1 MYFCERIYACIMKLN
16 KIVNRWVALGV
27 SLVGIIALLILQ
39 FVWLTNAYEVSEQN
53 LKDKC
58 KLHLK
63 AAIEKEMFMRAN
75 MKNDKSENDNDHNK
89 GQSSQ
94 GKIIETGNVET
105 FDGMMLDI
113 QNILLHMGREFQPS
127 FMDSVFST
135 LVEEEFGFIP
145 KHQVYFVC
153 DTAENAVNFDNIL
166 EKVPVLNSSAIDK
179 DSKALKTLKNPITVR
194 LNSYQTLIVDI
205 TDPRANFI
213 RSAKSYLLLSIGLL
227 MLVSLILIFLMRAT
241 LRENR
246 FVRFIKEYTNALTHD
261 LRSPLNSVHMASSI
275 LHDGTLT
282 IKPEE
287 KKEYLR
293 ICKEQSKNMLDSID
307 RILTV
312 AKAEHTE
319 LVVTPKATPL
329 QPFLEAQR
337 TAFLQDMLHEKP
349 VTINVNCE
357 PVNLEICW
365 DKSLMEN
372 VVNNL
377 LDNAVKYSY
386 DSVEINIEALIQ
398 GKDIHIRFS
407 DNGMGVP
414 TQDLDAIFKFF
425 HQGSLLER
433 KRKFGFGIGL
443 SFLKKV
449 VEAHDGKVLVE
460 SQEDAGAMFTLIF
473 PIVAH

>member
-1 MYFCERIYACIMKLN
+1 MKLN

-27 SLVGIIALLILQ
+27 SLVGIISLLILQ

-58 KLHLK
+58 KLHLN
-63 AAIEKEMFMRAN
+63 ASIEKEMFMRAN
-75 MKNDKSENDNDHNK
+75 KSSLKIEVVDEADHEAPPPE
-89 GQSSQ
+89 S
-94 GKIIETGNVET
+94 IIRKGNVNNIDD
-105 FDGMMLDI
+105 FKSRI
-113 QNILLHMGREFQPS
+113 QDILLFMGKECDIITL
-127 FMDSVFST
+127 DSIFSSN
-135 LVEEEFGFIP
+135 VSKDVGFIP
-145 KHQVYFVC
+145 SHIFYLIKDSA
-153 DTAENAVNFDNIL
+153 DTQYEISLRPNKEKAVPSI
-166 EKVPVLNSSAIDK
+166 AIDK
-179 DSKALKTLKNPITVR
+179 NSKALKTLRNPITVR
-194 LNSYQTLIVDI
+194 LNTYQTLIIDI

-213 RSAKSYLLLSIGLL
+213 KSAKSYLLLSIGLL
-227 MLVSLILIFLMRAT
+227 MLVTLILIFLMRAT

-275 LHDGTLT
+275 LYDGTLS

-319 LVVTPKATPL
+319 LVVTPKAMPL
-329 QPFLEAQR
+329 LPFLQAQK
-337 TAFLQDMLHEKP
+337 TAFINDMIHEKP
-349 VTINVNCE
+349 VTINVSCE
-357 PVNLEICW
+357 PENLEICW
-365 DKSLMEN
+365 DKPLMEN

-460 SQEDAGAMFTLIF
+460 SQEDAGATFTLIF